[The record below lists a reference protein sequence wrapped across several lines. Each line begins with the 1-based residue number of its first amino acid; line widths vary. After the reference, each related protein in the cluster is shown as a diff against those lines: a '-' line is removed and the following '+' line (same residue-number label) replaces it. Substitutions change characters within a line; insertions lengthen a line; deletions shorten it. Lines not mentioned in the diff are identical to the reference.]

1 MPFFYIEIV
10 HHSGVGQRHA
20 LERNILPSSSID
32 GYGTHRDSGT
42 SSPIHPDVE
51 STAQNRSHRLNG
63 TQISSRNFEHQASD
77 EAEEEMSD
85 SNDSVF
91 SSGSSIDS
99 ILNYNNSDQL
109 THDDGESL
117 DVRDLY
123 LGGSCVLRSC
133 WRNEVVPLLNE
144 RNVTYRMPGL
154 HVSLKHDQTRTEES
168 DEPSLSAAKPLEPSS
183 SNDSGI
189 ENGRLLHPIQSKN
202 CSTTRR
208 LFNPALLES
217 SRVLLFVI
225 SNETRSLAPMTLAA
239 HCIGLGLNVV
249 LCVQMLPDR
258 CHIGDEQVNCAF
270 KMSQTQ
276 HNL

>member
-1 MPFFYIEIV
+1 MNN
-10 HHSGVGQRHA
+10 HGVSSRHA
-20 LERNILPSSSID
+20 IERNILTAANID
-32 GYGTHRDSGT
+32 AYGTHRDSGT
-42 SSPIHPDVE
+42 SSPINPDVDT
-51 STAQNRSHRLNG
+51 SAHHRSNRLNG
-63 TQISSRNFEHQASD
+63 TQISSRNFEHQTSD

-133 WRNEVVPLLNE
+133 WRNEVIPILNE
-144 RNVTYRMPGL
+144 SNVTYRMPEL
-154 HVSLKHDQTRTEES
+154 HATLKHEQLRPD
-168 DEPSLSAAKPLEPSS
+168 DVFEPGLAVAKPLETSS
-183 SNDSGI
+183 SSDSGI
-189 ENGRLLHPIQSKN
+189 EHGRSLHQNGMRN
-202 CSTTRR
+202 CGARR
-208 LFNPALLES
+208 MFNPALLES

-225 SNETRSLAPMTLAA
+225 SNETRSMAPMTLAA

-249 LCVQMLPDR
+249 LCVKMLPEQCR
-258 CHIGDEQVNCAF
+258 IGDDQVCI
-270 KMSQTQ
+270 
-276 HNL
+276 LI

>member
-1 MPFFYIEIV
+1 MIKYFSIYVELV
-10 HHSGVGQRHA
+10 NNHGVSSRHGV
-20 LERNILPSSSID
+20 ERNILATMNLD
-32 GYGTHRDSGT
+32 AYGTHRDSGT
-42 SSPIHPDVE
+42 SSPINPDIDATNH
-51 STAQNRSHRLNG
+51 SRGNRLNG

-109 THDDGESL
+109 THDDAESL

-133 WRNEVVPLLNE
+133 WRNEVIPLLNE
-144 RNVTYRMPGL
+144 KNLTYRMPEL
-154 HVSLKHDQTRTEES
+154 HATLKHEQLRTDDAYES
-168 DEPSLSAAKPLEPSS
+168 GLPAAKPLETSS
-183 SNDSGI
+183 SSDSGI
-189 ENGRLLHPIQSKN
+189 EHGRLLHQNNMRN
-202 CSTTRR
+202 CSTRR
-208 LFNPALLES
+208 MFNPALLES

-225 SNETRSLAPMTLAA
+225 SNETRSMAPMTLAA

-249 LCVQMLPDR
+249 LSVQMLPEQ
-258 CHIGDEQVNCAF
+258 CCIGGDQVN
-270 KMSQTQ
+270 K
-276 HNL
+276 N